1 VGIAKLQL
9 QLPQKRKN
17 RRQHQADKGGL
28 PIIESF
34 PWVRSNSIVPS
45 KKPHNY
51 ANPYTFATI
60 KASMNYEKL
69 RSGNAIMNY

>member
-1 VGIAKLQL
+1 MILY
-9 QLPQKRKN
+9 QLPHKKS

-45 KKPHNY
+45 KKLHNY
-51 ANPYTFATI
+51 ANPYTLRTVKSI
-60 KASMNYEKL
+60 RKNLRGKYEL
-69 RSGNAIMNY
+69 